1 MIMFGL
7 TVIPAKVKEIVDVL
21 EEGFVDM
28 FEETAKEDLVEALN
42 FYNSTGKEFVDFF
55 STIDLSNSH
64 DEDVAAI
71 IAHNKRMERHIKGYQ
86 IVIDAL
92 TLAISR
98 SEKRKDIDYI
108 AKKRKYLGLTGML
121 ERGKACYVPVVV
133 KIPECRMQEYSKNS

>member
-1 MIMFGL
+1 MFGL
-7 TVIPAKVKEIVDVL
+7 TVIPEKVKEIVDIL

-42 FYNSTGKEFVDFF
+42 FYNGTGKEFIDFF

-92 TLAISR
+92 SLAISR
-98 SEKRKDIDYI
+98 SEKRKDIDHI
-108 AKKRKYLGLTGML
+108 AKKRKYLGLTGIL

-133 KIPECRMQEYSKNS
+133 EIPQSRMLEYRKSVK